1 MLNEQAMLEM
11 QAHEGFCAVR
21 DVVYNH
27 GVKNTLLR
35 LAEYVEDNKE
45 AYALRVLAEVYE
57 EREREFC
64 EDAPTMS

>member
-1 MLNEQAMLEM
+1 MIDEVMLEM
-11 QAHEGFCAVR
+11 EDHQALCTVR
-21 DVVYNH
+21 DIVYDY
-27 GVKNTLLR
+27 GVKNMLLR
-35 LAEYVEDNKE
+35 LSDYVEDNKE